1 MDIAVNKIEIPN
13 DLHDSELLCFLHP
26 NRFQTEDEKLAI
38 GLLHKICMANL
49 TDFRDS
55 NQIKDLILTA
65 EEREIVLLHDWNI
78 SENIEVRS
86 RCNDV
91 LCRFEKDKRSIKE
104 IASNNYLTAY
114 KTFGE
119 IEFLIRSITVRNI
132 KIINTEDFLIEVV
145 SVINEKF
152 DSPFW
157 IQKVVDSLKKSYSK
171 EDLKKL
177 CDYVKSEQKKSR
189 DRGHYNEEREY
200 IKAQYSLNIITKQEF
215 HKYMALSFE
224 NEADITSNNKQPHTF
239 YPNLGDDY
247 QNAYNEIHQIKTQEP
262 KIFERL
268 KEKLLQEKRI
278 FMEMLAFC
286 GIKYKIEIPEDFVN
300 SVEESLST
308 IIIHSFFDTIKL
320 MLSVPFISTNEI
332 NAYESAVRKA
342 SYVSSMLGRNQ
353 LDTNGNI
360 VGIADPQKSLRTEAH
375 IYFRQKRLYA
385 IQTYLNL
392 HQWSNI
398 KSEEEL
404 IYYFL
409 NDKKPIY
416 IENENLI
423 FWAKGITMGLNK
435 DFISASHILM
445 PQLEH
450 TLHNIAE
457 IKNGNISTLERK
469 RQESP
474 SLGAIFPMLQNVIKE
489 EVLFEIESFLQSGI
503 DVNFRNN
510 LLHGLLTPFEIEKY
524 GVYLWWICLKI
535 YFDGNSLLK

>member
-13 DLHDSELLCFLHP
+13 DLHNSELLCFLHP

-49 TDFRDS
+49 TDFHDS

-157 IQKVVDSLKKSYSK
+157 IQKVIDSLKKSYSK

-177 CDYVKSEQKKSR
+177 CDYVKSKQKKSR

-200 IKAQYSLNIITKQEF
+200 IKAQYSLNVVSKQEF

-239 YPNLGDDY
+239 YPNLVDVY
-247 QNAYNEIHQIKTQEP
+247 QNAYNEIYQIKIQEP

-278 FMEMLAFC
+278 FMEMLSFC

-300 SVEESLST
+300 SVEASLST

-342 SYVSSMLGRNQ
+342 SPVSSMLGRNQ

-360 VGIADPQKSLRTEAH
+360 IGIADHQKSLRTEAH

-416 IENENLI
+416 IEDENLI

-457 IKNGNISTLERK
+457 IKNGNITTLERK

-489 EVLFEIESFLQSGI
+489 EALFEIESFLQSGI

-524 GVYLWWICLKI
+524 GVYLWWICLRI
-535 YFDGNSLLK
+535 YFDGNSLLE

>member
-200 IKAQYSLNIITKQEF
+200 IKAQYSLNVVSKQEF

-239 YPNLGDDY
+239 YPNLVDVY
-247 QNAYNEIHQIKTQEP
+247 QNAYNEIYQIKTQEP

-278 FMEMLAFC
+278 FMEMLSFC

-416 IENENLI
+416 IEDENLI

-457 IKNGNISTLERK
+457 IKNGNITTLERK

-474 SLGAIFPMLQNVIKE
+474 SLGAIFPMLQNIIKE
-489 EVLFEIESFLQSGI
+489 EALFEIESFLQSGI

-524 GVYLWWICLKI
+524 GVYLWWICLRI
-535 YFDGNSLLK
+535 YFDGNSLLE

>member
-200 IKAQYSLNIITKQEF
+200 IKAQYSLNIVTKQEF

-239 YPNLGDDY
+239 YPNLVDDY

-332 NAYESAVRKA
+332 NAYESAVRKE

>member
-1 MDIAVNKIEIPN
+1 MNIAVNKIEIPN

-38 GLLHKICMANL
+38 RLLHKICMANL

-114 KTFGE
+114 KTFGV

-171 EDLKKL
+171 ENLKKL

-200 IKAQYSLNIITKQEF
+200 IKAQYSLNVVSKQEF

-239 YPNLGDDY
+239 YPNLVDVY
-247 QNAYNEIHQIKTQEP
+247 QNAYNEIYQIKTQEP

-360 VGIADPQKSLRTEAH
+360 IGIADPQKSLRTEAH

-416 IENENLI
+416 IEDKNLI

-457 IKNGNISTLERK
+457 IKNGNITTLERK

-489 EVLFEIESFLQSGI
+489 EALFEIESFLQSGI

-524 GVYLWWICLKI
+524 GVYLWWICLRI
-535 YFDGNSLLK
+535 YFDGNSLLE

>member
-200 IKAQYSLNIITKQEF
+200 IKAQYSLNVVSKQEF

-224 NEADITSNNKQPHTF
+224 DEADITSNNKQPHTF
-239 YPNLGDDY
+239 YPNLVDVY
-247 QNAYNEIHQIKTQEP
+247 QNAYNEIYQIKTQEP

-278 FMEMLAFC
+278 FMEMLSFC

-416 IENENLI
+416 IEDENLI

-435 DFISASHILM
+435 DFISASHILRDCKV
-445 PQLEH
+445 
-450 TLHNIAE
+450 NC
-457 IKNGNISTLERK
+457 
-469 RQESP
+469 
-474 SLGAIFPMLQNVIKE
+474 VKE
-489 EVLFEIESFLQSGI
+489 
-503 DVNFRNN
+503 
-510 LLHGLLTPFEIEKY
+510 
-524 GVYLWWICLKI
+524 
-535 YFDGNSLLK
+535 

>member
-200 IKAQYSLNIITKQEF
+200 IKAQYSLNVVSKQEF

-239 YPNLGDDY
+239 YPNLVDVY
-247 QNAYNEIHQIKTQEP
+247 QNAYNEIYQIKTQEP

-278 FMEMLAFC
+278 FMEMLSFC

-360 VGIADPQKSLRTEAH
+360 VGIADHQKSLRTEAH

-409 NDKKPIY
+409 NDKKPIC
-416 IENENLI
+416 IEDENLI

-457 IKNGNISTLERK
+457 IKNGNITTLERK

-474 SLGAIFPMLQNVIKE
+474 SLGAIFPMLQNIIKE
-489 EVLFEIESFLQSGI
+489 EALFEIESFLQSGI

-524 GVYLWWICLKI
+524 GVYLWWICLRI
-535 YFDGNSLLK
+535 YFDGNSLLE

>member
-177 CDYVKSEQKKSR
+177 CDYVKYEQKKSR

-200 IKAQYSLNIITKQEF
+200 IKAQYSLNVVSKQEF

-239 YPNLGDDY
+239 YPNLVDVY
-247 QNAYNEIHQIKTQEP
+247 QNAYNEIYQIKTQEP

-278 FMEMLAFC
+278 FMEMLSFC

-416 IENENLI
+416 IEDENLI

-457 IKNGNISTLERK
+457 IKNGNITTLERK

-474 SLGAIFPMLQNVIKE
+474 SLGAIFPMLQNIIKE
-489 EVLFEIESFLQSGI
+489 EALFEIESFLQSGI

-524 GVYLWWICLKI
+524 GVYLWWICLRI
-535 YFDGNSLLK
+535 YFDGNSLLE

>member
-200 IKAQYSLNIITKQEF
+200 IKAQYSLNIVTKQEF

-239 YPNLGDDY
+239 YPNLVDDY
-247 QNAYNEIHQIKTQEP
+247 QNAYNEIHQIKTQET

-332 NAYESAVRKA
+332 NAYESAVRKE

>member
-200 IKAQYSLNIITKQEF
+200 IKAQYSLNVVSKQEF

-239 YPNLGDDY
+239 YPNLVDVY
-247 QNAYNEIHQIKTQEP
+247 QNAYNEIYQIKTQEP

-278 FMEMLAFC
+278 FMEMLSFC

-360 VGIADPQKSLRTEAH
+360 VGIADHQKSLRTEAH

-416 IENENLI
+416 IEDENLI

-457 IKNGNISTLERK
+457 IKNGNITTLERK

-474 SLGAIFPMLQNVIKE
+474 SLGAIFPMLQNIIKE
-489 EVLFEIESFLQSGI
+489 EALFEIESFLQSGI

-524 GVYLWWICLKI
+524 GVYLWWICLRI
-535 YFDGNSLLK
+535 YFDGNSLLE